1 WKRVNQ
7 GSKCAFLI
15 HVGTTSS
22 LFHNGCKRRAEDL
35 MKPTQ
40 RIDKVMHSVSNEEK
54 QKNRLRLKTTIMS
67 VKWLALQGCSFR
79 GHDESPSSL
88 NRGNFIELVDAFA
101 KMNIEVGKV
110 VLSNALKNATYTSP
124 DIQKEIL
131 SIMANRVRQGIRTE
145 IGNAKFSILVDE
157 ARDESSREQMAII
170 LRFVNSNGILTER
183 FFAIKSVSDTTS
195 LNLKNQISDVLVRF
209 NLQVQNM
216 RGQGYDGA
224 NNMRGSWNGLHAL
237 FLKDCPYAY
246 YVHCFAYRLQLTL
259 VSAAKDVSDINS
271 FFSHLDYVINMITSS
286 PKRINEL
293 KSAQR
298 KEIEHFSIKSLI
310 DMYAATC
317 KVLEYLSDHSPST
330 RSRSEVGG
338 VYKTITTFEFVFILH
353 LMCRILAIA
362 DVLCQSLQKKTQ
374 DILTAMRFVRTTKT
388 ILQALR
394 EDGWEEFLEEVKCFC
409 SKNDIHVPDFDGS
422 YMVGRSRGREYP
434 TIEHHYHFDIFNAAI
449 DFQMME
455 LDTRFNETSIELLS
469 LSTALDPK
477 NSFESFNMDNIC
489 KLAEKFYPEDF
500 KQQDIYCL
508 KVELQHY
515 QNDVISEPR
524 FQVPTLSDL
533 C

>member
-1 WKRVNQ
+1 M
-7 GSKCAFLI
+7 
-15 HVGTTSS
+15 T
-22 LFHNGCKRRAEDL
+22 
-35 MKPTQ
+35 
-40 RIDKVMHSVSNEEK
+40 
-54 QKNRLRLKTTIMS
+54 
-67 VKWLALQGCSFR
+67 
-79 GHDESPSSL
+79 
-88 NRGNFIELVDAFA
+88 
-101 KMNIEVGKV
+101 
-110 VLSNALKNATYTSP
+110 
-124 DIQKEIL
+124 
-131 SIMANRVRQGIRTE
+131 
-145 IGNAKFSILVDE
+145 
-157 ARDESSREQMAII
+157 II

-224 NNMRGSWNGLHAL
+224 NNMHGSWNGLQTL

-246 YVHCFAYRLQLTL
+246 YVRCFAHRLQLTL

-271 FFSHLDYVINMITSS
+271 FFSHLDNVINMITSS
-286 PKRINEL
+286 PKCINEL

-298 KEIEHFSIKSLI
+298 KEIEHLLEIGERESESGANQIGNLQRAGSTRWSSHYNSVKSLI

-353 LMCRILAIA
+353 LMRRILAIA

-388 ILQALR
+388 ILQVLR
-394 EDGWEEFLEEVKCFC
+394 EDGWEEFLKEVKCFC
-409 SKNDIHVPDFDGS
+409 SKNDIHVPDLNGS
-422 YMVGRSRGREYP
+422 YMVGRSRDREYP
-434 TIEHHYHFDIFNAAI
+434 TIEHHYHFDIFNVAI

-469 LSTALDPK
+469 FSTALDPK
-477 NSFESFNMDNIC
+477 YSFESFNMDNIC
-489 KLAEKFYPEDF
+489 KLAEKFYPED
-500 KQQDIYCL
+500 
-508 KVELQHY
+508 
-515 QNDVISEPR
+515 
-524 FQVPTLSDL
+524 LSSKIFIV
-533 C
+533 